1 MKKQLKKLILLCS
14 LCMVF
19 ILSLNVHTSYA
30 EHLGDFNNPFSVYNN
45 PTFNCTNYTS
55 YTTSTVQLQ
64 LLDYKE
70 GNDAWNF
77 IYNDSEYM
85 DKPSSNQHWL
95 LFKFYLKYVADSSN
109 TTLFNASDVIYESTF
124 CKQNKSSLY
133 VYDYMF
139 FNNYP
144 VSYDVELALGTSDEF
159 YFAILVDNSISYPM
173 LHIDEYNE
181 DYDYDTDTYIDN
193 SIWVS
198 TDPNYIEPTT
208 IKQSQTVTASDITK
222 TYGNSSFNINAKSTG
237 DGILRYTSSD
247 TSIATIS
254 SAGKVTIKKAGEV
267 DIIISASETDT
278 YKSASKTITLTINK
292 AKQTITTSANTY
304 KKVNKGSSFSLG
316 TKRVGNGKLTY
327 STSNSKV
334 VTVSSTGKVTIK
346 GCGTATI
353 TIKSASTTNYNS
365 ASKKVTVTIIPA
377 KMSAPTLSSPKKKAL
392 KISVTKQ
399 ATVSGYQY
407 QYATNSSFT
416 KGVASKSTS
425 TTKNITK
432 LVSKKTYYVRVRA
445 YKVING
451 KTYYGSWSTTKKLKI
466 K

>member
-1 MKKQLKKLILLCS
+1 MKKQFKKLILLCS
-14 LCMVF
+14 LCIIF
-19 ILSLNVHTSYA
+19 ILSFNVHISYA

-55 YTTSTVQLQ
+55 YTTSKVQLQ
-64 LLDYKE
+64 LLDYKA
-70 GNDAWNF
+70 GNDAWKF
-77 IYNDSEYM
+77 IYSDNEYASE
-85 DKPSSNQHWL
+85 PSSNQHWL
-95 LFKFYLKYVADSSN
+95 LFKFKLKYISDSKNSS
-109 TTLFNASDVIYESTF
+109 LLSASDIINEHVF
-124 CKQNKSSLY
+124 CKPNKSSLY
-133 VYDYMF
+133 IYDYMF

-144 VSYDVELALGTSDEF
+144 VSYDIELALGTSDEF
-159 YFAILVDNSISYPM
+159 YFAILVDNNISYPM

-181 DYDYDTDTYIDN
+181 EYDYNTDTYIDN

-208 IKQSQTVTASDITK
+208 IKQSQTITASDITK
-222 TYGNSSFNINAKSTG
+222 TFGNSAFNINAKTTG
-237 DGILRYTSSD
+237 DGILTYSSSN

-254 SAGKVTIKKAGEV
+254 NTGKVTIKKAGNV
-267 DIIISASETDT
+267 DIIISANETDT
-278 YKSASKTITLTINK
+278 YKSASKTVTLTINK
-292 AKQTITTSANTY
+292 AKQTISTSANAY
-304 KKVNKGSSFSLG
+304 KKVNKGNAFSLG
-316 TKRVGNGKLTY
+316 VKHVGNGKLTY

-334 VTVSSTGKVTIK
+334 VTVNSTGKVTIK
-346 GCGTATI
+346 GCGIATI

-377 KMSAPTLSSPKKKAL
+377 KMSAPKLSSPKKKAL

-451 KTYYGSWSTTKKLKI
+451 TTYYGAWSTTKKI
-466 K
+466 KVK